1 MSKMKYVPDA
11 ENEVHSQT
19 GCRGPACVVTPIC
32 ALVPEA
38 ADALTEAFANVVR
51 AGHRDKD
58 NLPSSANGLS
68 IVRAQNFEE
77 GAVFMVGSPWQGF
90 AASRYVMDFYDVTDK
105 QICARMHYHTGMRFV
120 RFFIGTDTSVRVG
133 FTVAPTVTQ
142 LLHSSSPS
150 LRCSAVDPSVAESG
164 DGDARFEVIL
174 PPCSVTDMQIPAG
187 AAHQFNA
194 TGPNAVVDT
203 VHPEELVET
212 NRESM
217 SGVNMM
223 AQTIFLRDD
232 REPVDRCQITGAVT
246 Q

>member
-11 ENEVHSQT
+11 ENEVHSQID
-19 GCRGPACVVTPIC
+19 GKAPACVVTPIC
-32 ALVPEA
+32 TLAPAA
-38 ADALTEAFANVVR
+38 ADALTTAFANVVR
-51 AGHRDKD
+51 TGHQDESK
-58 NLPSSANGLS
+58 SKSHINGLS

-77 GAVFMVGSPWQGF
+77 GAVFMVGSPWQEF

-133 FTVAPTVTQ
+133 FITAPAITH
-142 LLHSSSPS
+142 LLHSTSLS
-150 LRCSAVDPSVAESG
+150 LRCSTVDSPAAG
-164 DGDARFEVIL
+164 KDGNARFEVIL

-232 REPVDRCQITGAVT
+232 RDSVDRCRITDAVV